1 MICQKIRELQ
11 GQLQTPHLRLAGVCG
26 AKGLPLGL
34 AKSGLALMSI
44 AARRQ
49 SLDLRV
55 LHRNLRTCSFDLPG
69 ADGLH
74 MTVNLTFS
82 CAERFVGV

>member
-11 GQLQTPHLRLAGVCG
+11 GQLQTPHLRSAGVCG
-26 AKGLPLGL
+26 AKGLPLGP
-34 AKSGLALMSI
+34 AKSGLALMST

-55 LHRNLRTCSFDLPG
+55 LHRNLQTCAFDLPAQMG
-69 ADGLH
+69 
-74 MTVNLTFS
+74 
-82 CAERFVGV
+82 CI

>member
-11 GQLQTPHLRLAGVCG
+11 GQLQTPHLRSAGVCG

-55 LHRNLRTCSFDLPG
+55 LHRNLRTCPFDLPAQMG
-69 ADGLH
+69 AVH
-74 MTVNLTFS
+74 MTVSLILFL
-82 CAERFVGV
+82 R